1 MGDLVGAYVGS
12 IRIEAALGGGGMGE
26 VYRGFDTRLERVV
39 AVKTVRADR
48 MSEDYATRF
57 RREARLLSKLTH
69 PGICQVYELIET
81 PAADYLVMEFVLGQ
95 PLDRYA
101 ASATRAELGAVFVAV
116 AEALGAA
123 HAHQIVHRDLKP
135 ENILV
140 DAQQRPHILD
150 FGIARLADADG
161 QWAESTPEYVPPR
174 VQSHVET
181 ELHTPL
187 DPASAP
193 GTHDSNASTGRLT
206 HLGSVVGTR
215 GYMSPEQA
223 AGLALSTSS
232 DIYALGL
239 CLDRML
245 RLARDT
251 PAADREAAEDA
262 DAEVAALIARMM
274 SGDPARRPDAAQVAA
289 ALRTWL
295 ERPRLE
301 ARRRW
306 RWRMAALVG
315 LALLALASAMGWLA
329 LQARRANAEAEIR
342 RTQAEDLV
350 GYLLGELRDRLA
362 EVGRLDLLDG
372 VNQRAR
378 AYFDAI
384 PPERETVAELAARL
398 RFLRS
403 LADVDVQRGQFKPA
417 EALMRRALVDAEAR
431 RRRLPNDETAL
442 EMVAEIRAWLGLTL
456 MEQGRPAEEAIA
468 EFAAVIPLREHM
480 VQVLPERPDV
490 VQAYAMAYNNRAAAL
505 QNAERWA
512 ESQADL
518 EHSIA
523 LLKPLLASGYETSKM
538 RSDIAVAL
546 GWLSTAQEEQGD
558 LQGAARSRD
567 EGVEMITALQASE
580 GGSVIWMQDLSVAL
594 TYQAGLRSQLGQDAQ
609 ALDAMHRACELN
621 AQALRRDPDNPQH
634 QRGLAVCQ
642 LRRAGPELDLA
653 QVDAASAS
661 VDAAQAALTRLL
673 SQAEDQGDWT
683 IQLTLSYL
691 RRAEIALLRE
701 DRAGLQQALADY
713 DQALTRPSAIAPSP
727 LHVLRRAWLG
737 AQEARLRGD
746 EAARAAAI
754 AQALTLYGDPAARQ
768 SLQWRAWRAILQLEQ
783 GDTAGAE
790 ATLAGLRAQGYRGA
804 WLQRVCAR
812 LGQRPCL

>member
-1 MGDLVGAYVGS
+1 MGGLVGAYVGS

-48 MSEDYATRF
+48 MSADYATRF

-161 QWAESTPEYVPPR
+161 QWAGPAAGAEPPR
-174 VQSHVET
+174 VQSEVET
-181 ELHTPL
+181 ELHTPV
-187 DPASAP
+187 DTMPVAVRP
-193 GTHDSNASTGRLT
+193 DGEASTDRLT
-206 HLGSVVGTR
+206 HLGGVVGTR

-251 PAADREAAEDA
+251 PAADREAAEDR

-274 SGDPARRPDAAQVAA
+274 SGEPARRPDAAQVAA
-289 ALRTWL
+289 ALRAWL

-403 LADVDVQRGQFKPA
+403 LADVDIQRGQFKPA
-417 EALMRRALVDAEAR
+417 EELMRRALVDAEAR
-431 RRRLPNDETAL
+431 RQRLPDDETAL

-456 MEQGRPAEEAIA
+456 MEQGRPADEAIA
-468 EFAAVIPLREHM
+468 EFAAVIPLRAHM
-480 VQVLPERPDV
+480 VQVLPNRQDI

-518 EHSIA
+518 EHTIA

-546 GWLSTAQEEQGD
+546 GWLSTAQDEQGD

-567 EGVEMITALQASE
+567 ESVQEIAALQAAE
-580 GGSVIWMQDLSVAL
+580 ADSVIWMEDLSVAL
-594 TYQAGLRSQLGQDAQ
+594 SYQAGLRSQLGQYAQ
-609 ALDAMHRACELN
+609 AREAIQRACALN
-621 AQALRRDPDNPQH
+621 AQVLRRDPDNPQH
-634 QRGLAVCQ
+634 QRGLAVCR
-642 LRRAGPELDLA
+642 LRQAGPELDLGLLE
-653 QVDAASAS
+653 AASAS
-661 VDAAQAALTRLL
+661 VDAAQAALSRLL
-673 SQAEDQGDWT
+673 GQAEDQGDWGV
-683 IQLTLSYL
+683 QLTLSYL

-701 DRAGLQQALADY
+701 DPAGLRQALADY
-713 DQALTRPSAIAPSP
+713 DQSLARPGAIAPSA
-727 LHVLRRAWLG
+727 LHALRRAWLG
-737 AQEARLRGD
+737 AQDARLRGE
-746 EAARAAAI
+746 EAARVAAI
-754 AQALTLYGDPAARQ
+754 AEALALYGDPAARQ
-768 SLQWRAWRAILQLEQ
+768 SIQWRAWRAILQLEQ
-783 GDTAGAE
+783 GDSGGAE
-790 ATLAGLRAQGYRGA
+790 ATLADLRAQGYRGA
-804 WLQRVCAR
+804 WVQRTCAR
-812 LGQRPCL
+812 LGHRPCL